1 MEVRITANLD
11 QLLRGL
17 DAFAQRQLPF
27 AAANALNDLAGE
39 VQGAEEAALRADLD
53 RPTGFTQRAIYRRA
67 ARKTQ
72 LEAEIGIRPIQAG
85 YLVWQIEGGRRRP
98 KRRAI
103 PVPVGVVR
111 NAHGNMPKRALARM
125 LARPDVFIASAGS
138 AKTGHLPP
146 GIYQRGGRG
155 RRKGASVFAD
165 GGYGTKGNTWQGKGK
180 KRSTLQLLVAFE
192 TSATYDVKPLD
203 FFGLADRTVRARFRA
218 HLERRLA
225 EAIRT
230 AR

>member
-27 AAANALNDLAGE
+27 AAAHALNDLAGE
-39 VQGAEEAALRADLD
+39 VQGAEEAALRAGLD

-138 AKTGHLPP
+138 ARAGHLPP
-146 GIYQRGGRG
+146 GIYKRGKSKRGRG
-155 RRKGASVFAD
+155 
-165 GGYGTKGNTWQGKGK
+165 TTQPP
-180 KRSTLQLLVAFE
+180 LELLVAFE
-192 TSATYDVKPLD
+192 TSATYAAKPLD
-203 FFGLADRTVRARFRA
+203 FFGLADRTVRARYRA